1 VKYGSL
7 LAGPRPDARAAGPGV
22 EVDLRFGGSEA
33 RGEAFNAD
41 LPLGRFVPEG

>member
-1 VKYGSL
+1 MKDGRL
-7 LAGPRPDARAAGPGV
+7 LAGPRSDAGAPSPGI

-33 RGEAFNAD
+33 HGEAFDAD